1 MKLTTKIIFGII
13 LSIFV
18 ISLLFIIGFS
28 FSDRKNY
35 YRTHNSS
42 NVINIPQNSPIGID
56 VAPARVI
63 LLEMERTDT
72 QDEIFYRFTSDNN
85 SINLSPMTAE
95 EENKLFISEALYG
108 YVAAK
113 TNNDTLR
120 IQIKVD
126 ELRKKYEATDF
137 KNYVAFS
144 GFNLNLQTSNANV
157 VNTLNGFLTK
167 VSNIE
172 TDTIRIVSNSNIL
185 IESCKAIVIEPVVD
199 DSHRKVNVR
208 NSVAKEIHLDLD
220 GLRNWNLEGCN
231 IEVQNFTGSGR
242 HNITLD
248 RNKAGKI
255 NWYPKN
261 ENAELNIKVQGD
273 TAQIV
278 FQ

>member
-1 MKLTTKIIFGII
+1 MKLTTKIIFSII

-35 YRTHNSS
+35 HRAYNS

-72 QDEIFYRFTSDNN
+72 QDEIFYGFTSDNN